1 MFAQKKKKV
10 LNRNM
15 ISSVRQ
21 YFDRELSISG
31 WKEIER
37 EAEFHHLANS
47 KVEKTLTGI
56 LLKIKV
62 VFPLKTL

>member
-1 MFAQKKKKV
+1 
-10 LNRNM
+10 M

>member
-1 MFAQKKKKV
+1 
-10 LNRNM
+10 M
-15 ISSVRQ
+15 ISAVRQ

-37 EAEFHHLANS
+37 EAEFYHLANY
-47 KVEKTLTGI
+47 KVKKNLRI

-62 VFPLKTL
+62 VFPLKML